1 MEKRPTIKDVARE
14 AGVSKS
20 TVSLVLQGSK
30 LVKGETR
37 EHVQKVMA
45 EIGYVYNRS
54 AAMLRSGTTGLI
66 GLVINDLRNP
76 FFSEL
81 AACLQQSL
89 SQQDYVAVL
98 ANTDEDA
105 DLQQKMINAL
115 IEHGV
120 SAFVICPSY
129 DDSGQAME
137 AIARAGL
144 PAMQVFR
151 QVDER
156 TELFPF
162 AAPDYAA
169 SGRVAA
175 EHLLAQ
181 GAQNIAFVGG
191 LDGRPVTHERASG
204 YIDVMRA
211 HGREPLV
218 LTGAASRQ
226 YGKEQARVLVEDHP
240 QVDGV
245 VCFNDLVAMGLVA
258 GSTDAGRDVGAAL
271 RVVGVDDIE
280 DCLHSAPPLSSVSC
294 RIPDLANHIA
304 EQLLGWLQGGPAPA
318 PEWRAP
324 VELIVRASSGEQK

>member
-1 MEKRPTIKDVARE
+1 MERRPTIKDVARE

-20 TVSLVLQGSK
+20 TVSLVLQGSS
-30 LVKGETR
+30 LVKAETR
-37 EHVQKVMA
+37 DHVQKVMA
-45 EIGYVYNRS
+45 DIGYVYNRS
-54 AAMLRSGTTGLI
+54 AAKLRSGTTGLI

-81 AACLQQSL
+81 AACLQESL
-89 SQQDYVAVL
+89 SQKDYVAVL

-151 QVDER
+151 QVDDR
-156 TELFPF
+156 TDLFPF
-162 AAPDYAA
+162 AAPDYAE
-169 SGRVAA
+169 SGRVATR
-175 EHLLAQ
+175 HLLEQ
-181 GAQNIAFVGG
+181 GAQRIAFVGG

-204 YIDVMRA
+204 YIEEVTAR
-211 HGREPLV
+211 GQEPLV

-226 YGKEQARVLVEDHP
+226 FGKGQAKVLADTYP
-240 QVDGV
+240 DVDGV
-245 VCFNDLVAMGLVA
+245 VCFNDLVALGLLA
-258 GSTDAGRDVGAAL
+258 GSAEIGRAVGSGFK
-271 RVVGVDDIE
+271 VVGVDDIE
-280 DCLHSAPPLSSVSC
+280 DCQHSAPALSSVSC
-294 RIPDLANHIA
+294 RIPELATHIGD
-304 EQLLGWLQGGPAPA
+304 QLLSWVQGGPSPA
-318 PEWRAP
+318 AEWRAP
-324 VELIVRASSGEQK
+324 VELMKRASSGA